1 MNQSDLLL
9 WHMICMTHTISKSAV
24 WLTMVMYMSVG
35 RLVYYNKMQGL
46 YLSVGSNVFRSAF
59 RLHDG
64 RLNSGRSLRR
74 PRCSLLRSFAGPR
87 ILRFS
92 LLTRFSPTSRCSSRW
107 VSIYD
112 VHIDGDWTESN
123 DCNTLW
129 SRL

>member
-1 MNQSDLLL
+1 MYLLSFLCYLIMNQSDLLL

-74 PRCSLLRSFAGPR
+74 PRCGALSVGLLALVSSDFLFLLAF
-87 ILRFS
+87 LRH
-92 LLTRFSPTSRCSSRW
+92 P
-107 VSIYD
+107 D
-112 VHIDGDWTESN
+112 VRLDGYPYMTF
-123 DCNTLW
+123 T
-129 SRL
+129 